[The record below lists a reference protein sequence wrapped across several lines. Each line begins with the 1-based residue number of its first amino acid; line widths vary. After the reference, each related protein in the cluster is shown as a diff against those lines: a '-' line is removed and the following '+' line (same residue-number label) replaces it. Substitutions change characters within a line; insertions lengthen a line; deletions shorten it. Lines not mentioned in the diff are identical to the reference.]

1 MRKLTDRDLATI
13 LHGLRLVQ
21 ELAGDS
27 SGDCRQGTCEHF
39 DEARPL
45 APEEIDELCE
55 AINLDCWIVGDHE
68 LPYEY
73 RTKCE

>member
-27 SGDCRQGTCEHF
+27 SGDCHQGTCEHF
-39 DEARPL
+39 DAADPL
-45 APEEIDELCE
+45 TAEEIDTLCE
-55 AINLDCWIVGDHE
+55 TINIDCWIVADHE
-68 LPYEY
+68 LSQGDP
-73 RTKCE
+73 K